1 MEKLHKKHGLIICT
15 IYHFL
20 SKNFLKKNINVDYVK
35 NISFLPSGTM
45 YESTYL
51 QGFLSYLFILLS
63 HFRL

>member
-15 IYHFL
+15 IYHSL
-20 SKNFLKKNINVDYVK
+20 SKNFFKKNINDYYVK
-35 NISFLPSGTM
+35 NTTFLPSCTM

-51 QGFLSYLFILLS
+51 KGFLSYLFILLS